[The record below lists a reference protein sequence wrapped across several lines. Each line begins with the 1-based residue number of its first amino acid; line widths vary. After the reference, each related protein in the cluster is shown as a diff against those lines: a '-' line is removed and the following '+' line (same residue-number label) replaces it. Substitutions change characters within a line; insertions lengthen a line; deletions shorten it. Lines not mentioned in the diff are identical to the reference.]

1 LRYVAACYYD
11 EPLHVASKL
20 ATTARSSAMMEQ
32 VVVGADDSIRAL
44 ARVAIV
50 RAGAGGEATAPWS
63 DAQRAALHAFA
74 GRSFV
79 GSP

>member
-1 LRYVAACYYD
+1 
-11 EPLHVASKL
+11 
-20 ATTARSSAMMEQ
+20 MMEQ